1 MPHPSWDSVLAPPL
15 PGRGMFQSMPGTE
28 SAQGVELG
36 TVLHLHTP
44 GAGVQDAGYPQL
56 HLETSGP

>member
-1 MPHPSWDSVLAPPL
+1 
-15 PGRGMFQSMPGTE
+15 MFQSMPGTE

-56 HLETSGP
+56 HLETSDP